1 MSYLN
6 ILGCVQYL
14 AHIIRAG
21 RDYQSRPALA
31 KATPWRAA
39 VTKSPHT
46 IIPAFGH
53 ARPLH
58 KWRDEMKHI
67 ARRELL
73 RGTGVAALAAGAAV
87 PKFSTSRSSLARVHH
102 TSASKHPVYPIHGFY
117 HRFVLIIRM

>member
-1 MSYLN
+1 
-6 ILGCVQYL
+6 
-14 AHIIRAG
+14 
-21 RDYQSRPALA
+21 
-31 KATPWRAA
+31 
-39 VTKSPHT
+39 
-46 IIPAFGH
+46 
-53 ARPLH
+53 
-58 KWRDEMKHI
+58 MKHI